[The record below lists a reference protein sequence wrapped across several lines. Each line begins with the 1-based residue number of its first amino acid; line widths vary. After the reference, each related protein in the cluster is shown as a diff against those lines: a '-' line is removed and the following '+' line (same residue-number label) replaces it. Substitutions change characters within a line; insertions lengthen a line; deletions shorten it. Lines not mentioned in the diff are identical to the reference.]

1 MTDDN
6 DSNFGMKEVSMQMKP
21 LTFAHDQ
28 FFPLLFFILGVSS
41 LIGDHDNIGIF
52 GFNTLHCTHAFTGQ
66 SDRPTAQ

>member
-1 MTDDN
+1 
-6 DSNFGMKEVSMQMKP
+6 MQMKP

-28 FFPLLFFILGVSS
+28 FFPLRFFILGVAF
-41 LIGDHDNIGIF
+41 LIGDHDNIDSF